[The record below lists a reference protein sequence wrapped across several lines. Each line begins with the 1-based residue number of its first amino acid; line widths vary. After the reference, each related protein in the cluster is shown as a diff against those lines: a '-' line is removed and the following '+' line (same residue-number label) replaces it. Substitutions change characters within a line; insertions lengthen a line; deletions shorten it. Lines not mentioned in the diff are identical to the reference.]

1 MIHRLRAVLPGK
13 IFRGSAPNPE
23 DVLWLRDI
31 LGIKKIV
38 SLDKESG
45 EKIARA
51 CKILGINQVKAYI
64 DHDRKS
70 LYDVVSRDLKKLL
83 LDGGPT
89 YVHCL
94 HGKDRTS
101 LIVAL
106 FKCKYMGMTP
116 EAAIAEAKSLGFGI
130 GVPLQVVH
138 LYEKIIKSCKPNKDA
153 DINEADIVSNEREYI
168 SDNRDTFLD
177 ESRQSSWAPYLDHTK
192 QGPMD
197 SLYNYIDDQSPT
209 RENYKDYKCPDKIS
223 DEDDVIPQV
232 GIYNN
237 DAGVSG
243 MGGFTLNPGGFI
255 YD

>member
-13 IFRGSAPNPE
+13 IFRGSAPSPK

-45 EKIARA
+45 DKIERA
-51 CKILGINQVKAYI
+51 CKILGITQVKAYI

-70 LYDVVSRDLKKLL
+70 LYEVVGRDLKKLL

-89 YVHCL
+89 YAHCF
-94 HGKDRTS
+94 HGKDRTG
-101 LIVAL
+101 LMVAL

-116 EAAIAEAKSLGFGI
+116 EDAIAEAKSLGFGI
-130 GVPLQVVH
+130 GVPPQVVH
-138 LYEKIIKSCKPNKDA
+138 LYEKIIKSCKPATDSNQ
-153 DINEADIVSNEREYI
+153 ADIVGNEREYI

-177 ESRQSSWAPYLDHTK
+177 ESRQNSWAPYLDHTK

-209 RENYKDYKCPDKIS
+209 RENYHQYKHPIETL
-223 DEDDVIPQV
+223 EDDVVPQV

-237 DAGVSG
+237 DSGVNG